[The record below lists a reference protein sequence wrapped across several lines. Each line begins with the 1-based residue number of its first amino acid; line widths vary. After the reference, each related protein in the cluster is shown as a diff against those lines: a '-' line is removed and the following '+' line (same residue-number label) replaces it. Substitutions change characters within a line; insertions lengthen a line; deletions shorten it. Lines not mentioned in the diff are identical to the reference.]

1 MNSNPRF
8 WSGLTAFT
16 VSENLPIPI
25 DLPIGNYDLY
35 LHLPDNYPSLSN
47 RPEYAIQFA
56 NENVWDNVTGYNSL
70 NHTVTIMPPLGNSNL
85 EITMSPIPADSELI
99 VATKSINEVK
109 FSVYNPLGQKINVGF
124 SSVENN
130 FILETDEMREGFYFI
145 KFTKGSLT
153 VTKKIIVRH

>member
-1 MNSNPRF
+1 
-8 WSGLTAFT
+8 
-16 VSENLPIPI
+16 
-25 DLPIGNYDLY
+25 
-35 LHLPDNYPSLSN
+35 
-47 RPEYAIQFA
+47 
-56 NENVWDNVTGYNSL
+56 
-70 NHTVTIMPPLGNSNL
+70 MPPLGNSNL